1 MAVGRAGQ
9 GLPGEPGSGPGW
21 GSRLPHPALCLCPV
35 GVLALLPGSLWCC
48 PAAPPSWLALATG
61 DSLASTQAQATAC
74 PSGSLSLSAQGPLGL
89 GSRSGQSG
97 LSPVPEPDGQ
107 SADRITASPGPRP
120 PPPTVGPGSCLGRRN
135 PLMGPSTGLPCS
147 ARVQSVSLP
156 LVPWAGRVSPSPEPQ
171 FPLDDVSVWNCGNLG
186 ASSSAGPMAGT
197 RQTCICLGPTHGA
210 VTGMGTGP
218 VHPGDRRCGR
228 KGVIFVSTAVGP
240 VFQRG
245 RRIRS
250 WRAQPLFPGPPADPS
265 LSKPCSPPLSGGD
278 GEPGPGPAEGTLAV
292 AAEEKLGREGGCQP
306 APWSPLQALL
316 WGQGRE
322 GASRQLSGSRLQ
334 SFQLCTAPHSTPRGA
349 RGAEHLSSRSGPR
362 VSGFRGHSRWSGP
375 QALPWTPLLSPLAL
389 PSLHSF
395 RGIQSPGRGCSPSK
409 SPVPDLRSLP
419 AGSLSGRICP
429 VCPLQRWRLH
439 GTRGP
444 LLCSFACR
452 MTRDAFAQET
462 LGPWGS
468 SECPSSFPAP
478 SLSGSL
484 SLVLRDPQGP
494 LGSLSGC
501 PGHPCP
507 VPGPSLSA
515 HLPPPQHS
523 APSLFPTGSLSPSPP
538 PHSPSGGP
546 TDPCPSPQAAPH
558 SSPVSAGESGVQ

>member
-147 ARVQSVSLP
+147 ARVRSVSLP

-186 ASSSAGPMAGT
+186 ASSSAGPMAGDT
-197 RQTCICLGPTHGA
+197 ADLHLFRAHSRSSDRNGNRTSASWGQAVWQEGCHLCEHCSGPRFSEREEDQELA
-210 VTGMGTGP
+210 GTASLP
-218 VHPGDRRCGR
+218 RPSRR
-228 KGVIFVSTAVGP
+228 
-240 VFQRG
+240 
-245 RRIRS
+245 
-250 WRAQPLFPGPPADPS
+250 PLVVQALLPA
-265 LSKPCSPPLSGGD
+265 LSGGD

-306 APWSPLQALL
+306 APWSPSA
-316 WGQGRE
+316 GPAV
-322 GASRQLSGSRLQ
+322 GAG
-334 SFQLCTAPHSTPRGA
+334 PRGGLQTTLWVTPSEFPA
-349 RGAEHLSSRSGPR
+349 LHGPSQHPRGCKGRGA
-362 VSGFRGHSRWSGP
+362 
-375 QALPWTPLLSPLAL
+375 PLLS
-389 PSLHSF
+389 F
-395 RGIQSPGRGCSPSK
+395 RPEGLRIQR
-409 SPVPDLRSLP
+409 
-419 AGSLSGRICP
+419 
-429 VCPLQRWRLH
+429 
-439 GTRGP
+439 
-444 LLCSFACR
+444 
-452 MTRDAFAQET
+452 
-462 LGPWGS
+462 
-468 SECPSSFPAP
+468 
-478 SLSGSL
+478 
-484 SLVLRDPQGP
+484 PQSVVWP
-494 LGSLSGC
+494 
-501 PGHPCP
+501 
-507 VPGPSLSA
+507 PGPSLDS
-515 HLPPPQHS
+515 PTQ
-523 APSLFPTGSLSPSPP
+523 PTGPAQSSQLPGNSESRP
-538 PHSPSGGP
+538 GVL
-546 TDPCPSPQAAPH
+546 TVQKPCA
-558 SSPVSAGESGVQ
+558 